1 MAKSRITSEAES
13 TFEPE
18 ISQEL
23 RQLARALA
31 AHLDWLGRSG
41 LGAVPRWDGTSITT
55 TAASAHEVERVD
67 QLAATTA
74 ASSQVVGRADPLG
87 PAAAVSPEE
96 LPAGAP
102 AAARLEA
109 LREAIGDCRRCR
121 LAGGRTQIV
130 FGVGNPEARLLFVG
144 EGPGRDEDLQG
155 EPFVGKAGQLLTDII
170 EKGMRLRRRDVYIC
184 NVVKCRPPNNRDPE
198 PDEVAACAPFLARQ
212 IEIVAPEV
220 IVALGRFAAQALL
233 ATSSPIGSLR
243 GRWQTYRGIPVMPTL
258 HPAYLLRN
266 PGDKRLVWADVKQV
280 MERLGIPHGPA
291 AGPGQAS

>member
-1 MAKSRITSEAES
+1 MAKSSTTSEGEG
-13 TFEPE
+13 TFEPDV
-18 ISQEL
+18 SQEL
-23 RQLARALA
+23 RRLAGALA

-41 LGAVPRWDGTSITT
+41 SAAMPRWDGTSITI
-55 TAASAHEVERVD
+55 AKASAGELERSS
-67 QLAATTA
+67 AP
-74 ASSQVVGRADPLG
+74 ASADTSAPSIERG
-87 PAAAVSPEE
+87 DAPAPAAVASPLLEE
-96 LPAGAP
+96 LPGAT

-121 LAGGRTQIV
+121 LASGRTQIV
-130 FGVGNPEARLLFVG
+130 FGVGNPEARLVFVG
-144 EGPGRDEDLQG
+144 EGPGRDEDLRG

-170 EKGMRLRRRDVYIC
+170 EKGMRLRRGDVFIC

-220 IVALGRFAAQALL
+220 IVALGRFASQALL
-233 ATSSPIGSLR
+233 STSSPIGSLR
-243 GRWQTYRGIPVMPTL
+243 GRWHAYRGIPVMPTL

-280 MERLGIPHGPA
+280 MERLGISRDPTGSPGSA
-291 AGPGQAS
+291 A